1 MWFCSRNTF
10 IWNMIWPALHGNLHK
25 EDSYPKQGHV
35 QWENLAQGPA
45 RGRHLANV
53 IFALQNI
60 CNTFVLKQED
70 SLGGKQLL
78 DAMHL
83 SIHQA
88 RGQAPDRHRKHKEEL
103 EECEVYRRTSYKMM
117 GWKHNQRFIC
127 ERHLL
132 TSTPLPSWLG
142 SAVRFILDGENFTD
156 NLVPKPQAW
165 RDHVAHSR
173 PCGGPT
179 HCLVGSPNA
188 H

>member
-1 MWFCSRNTF
+1 M
-10 IWNMIWPALHGNLHK
+10 
-25 EDSYPKQGHV
+25 
-35 QWENLAQGPA
+35 
-45 RGRHLANV
+45 
-53 IFALQNI
+53 
-60 CNTFVLKQED
+60 LKQED

-132 TSTPLPSWLG
+132 TSTP
-142 SAVRFILDGENFTD
+142 SAILTGQCCTIYFRWGK
-156 NLVPKPQAW
+156 LY
-165 RDHVAHSR
+165 R
-173 PCGGPT
+173 
-179 HCLVGSPNA
+179 
-188 H
+188 